1 MLLFTGVSSGSSSA
15 RLLSVP
21 CRALYQFPPLCS
33 SAAGILL
40 RISCIFFADGAK
52 THLQGEDLLEV
63 EPLVCRGT
71 FPSYAPAPARR
82 AAGVRFPCVACGAS
96 VSATATSPATGSAS
110 GRPYAVPP
118 GSATGCRMSAAT
130 PSPRT
135 MPPCSGIC
143 RSCSWRWATAIPR
156 FCARVTWYPPGAK
169 MPRASGKVPDCPG
182 AQKHTCKGRME
193 PRPDKRTA

>member
-1 MLLFTGVSSGSSSA
+1 MPGIISISAPLFKRGGHFVENFLHFFCRWRKNTLARGGFARSG
-15 RLLSVP
+15 
-21 CRALYQFPPLCS
+21 ALGLP
-33 SAAGILL
+33 G
-40 RISCIFFADGAK
+40 
-52 THLQGEDLLEV
+52 HLPIIRPV
-63 EPLVCRGT
+63 
-71 FPSYAPAPARR
+71 PARR